1 VRTIGFDADR
11 EHPAAGV
18 IRAVDGSSPALTGLA
33 LSISLSPIMER
44 PKHVDQIR
52 VSARPTSTPT
62 SAAGHSIGPEDA
74 FDQAGVDS
82 LALLRILVFVESSF
96 GVWIPDEDLEGHVGC
111 VRALAQYVAAR
122 TESGS

>member
-1 VRTIGFDADR
+1 METPRNTSTETVASALTAYINADIM
-11 EHPAAGV
+11 AAG
-18 IRAVDGSSPALTGLA
+18 R
-33 LSISLSPIMER
+33 
-44 PKHVDQIR
+44 
-52 VSARPTSTPT
+52 
-62 SAAGHSIGPEDA
+62 SIGPEDA

-122 TESGS
+122 AESGS